1 MRIPIGV
8 NEMELYQLKA
18 FVEVAEQG
26 NMTRAAESLY
36 TSQPA
41 VSAQIKALEQALGVQ
56 LFHRS
61 AAGMT
66 LTDPGKALLDQAR
79 ITLAQARTMEDL
91 ARNLRGN
98 PSQSLRIGINDAG
111 PRLRIDALTRTLLAD
126 QPDLS
131 ISFDRGTSGSVLSE
145 IRRFALDVGFYEGPA
160 TDQNVAYTPLDMVE
174 LCIVVPNGWAD
185 RLAKSSDWSSLSNV
199 PWVFTRPDCSYHA
212 ELARLS
218 DRYGFTPNKQ
228 FRLDH
233 SSVSLE
239 LVREGLAVSMVD
251 VEFARPYSEAG
262 ELSIWP
268 HYTGKIQL
276 SAINLKQRHDEP
288 AIVAF
293 RDAVGRVFENVIA
306 SH

>member
-1 MRIPIGV
+1 
-8 NEMELYQLKA
+8 MELYQLKA

-41 VSAQIKALEQALGVQ
+41 VSAQIKALEQSFGVQ

-66 LTDPGKALLDQAR
+66 LTEAGKALLEQAR
-79 ITLAQARTMEDL
+79 VTLAQARTMADL
-91 ARNLRGN
+91 ARHLRGN
-98 PSQSLRIGINDAG
+98 PSRSLRIGVNDAG
-111 PRLRIDALTRTLLAD
+111 PRLRIDALTRALLAD
-126 QPDLS
+126 QPELG
-131 ISFDRGTSGSVLSE
+131 ISFDRGTSGSVLGE
-145 IRRFALDVGFYEGPA
+145 VRRFALDVGFYEGPA
-160 TDQNVAYTPLDMVE
+160 TDPQIAYTAVDEVE
-174 LCIVVPNGWAD
+174 LCIVVPNGWAA
-185 RLAKSSDWSSLSNV
+185 RLARSSDWSSLSDV

-251 VEFARPYSEAG
+251 VAFARPYAEAG
-262 ELSIWP
+262 ELTIWP
-268 HYTGKIQL
+268 HYSGRITL

-288 AIVAF
+288 AIAAF
-293 RDAVGRVFENVIA
+293 REAVGRVFADAADAGVGA
-306 SH
+306 

>member
-1 MRIPIGV
+1 
-8 NEMELYQLKA
+8 MELYQLKA
-18 FVEVAEQG
+18 FVAVAEHG

-41 VSAQIKALEQALGVQ
+41 VSAQIKSLEQSFGVQ

-66 LTDPGKALLDQAR
+66 LTDQAKALLDQAR
-79 ITLAQARTMEDL
+79 ITLAQARTTEDL
-91 ARNLRGN
+91 ARHLRGN
-98 PSQSLRIGINDAG
+98 PSRSLRIGINDAG
-111 PRLRIDALTRTLLAD
+111 PRLRVDALTRALLAD

-131 ISFDRGTSGSVLSE
+131 ISFDQGTSGSVLAG
-145 IRRFALDVGFYEGPA
+145 IRRFDLDVGFFEGPTNDSA
-160 TDQNVAYTPLDMVE
+160 IAYTSLGQVE
-174 LCIVVPNGWAD
+174 LCIVMPNGWAK
-185 RLAKSSDWSSLSNV
+185 RMAKSSDWSSLSDV

-218 DRYGFTPNKQ
+218 ERHGFKPNKQ

-239 LVREGLAVSMVD
+239 LVREGLAVSMVG
-251 VEFARPYSEAG
+251 VEFARPYVEAG
-262 ELSIWP
+262 ELTIWP
-268 HYTGKIQL
+268 HYQGSIPM

-293 RDAVGRVFENVIA
+293 REAVARVFADAEIIA
-306 SH
+306 